1 MAALMRTNASRAR
14 MCVEKQFP
22 LDGKSL
28 SHCLFTPCRSHT
40 AKEKPVTMWKPF
52 VLPVIL
58 VILAWWI
65 ASLATTYYV
74 GWLDRSYQRA
84 FVENVASV
92 RAAGVLQEAVWRV
105 QAELVQ
111 SVETEY
117 GSTTELAAFHKTV
130 SDELQRLED
139 AATTPA
145 ERPLVRELR
154 SQVADYHRLLGQLA
168 ALAETRQREPTIEG
182 RMRAL
187 AGEISRTADKL
198 RHLNQQLLSESAM
211 RRQQVASHVSWGRIG
226 IVLVGP
232 AIGLAAGWWMA
243 RRVGRSVSRIRVTLH
258 NAVPDIEEE
267 LGIIDVT
274 RGDNLE
280 GVHQQVEFFVRRLQ
294 KALVDLQQARSEVLR
309 AERLAAIG
317 GLAAGVAHELRNPLT
332 SIKLLLQHAAT
343 QADEVRLS
351 GDKLRLILEEIGRI
365 EATIQD
371 LLDFSRPPALKCV
384 RHDLRDTIQRAV
396 NLVDG
401 RAKEH
406 NVALRTDSGDVAAI
420 VDGDPEQLHQVFVNL
435 LINGI
440 EAMADGGVLR
450 INTAVAPDRQ
460 LLNVEVAD
468 SGTGIPR
475 EIFCRLFEPFA
486 TSKQRGT
493 GLGLAVSRR
502 IIEEHGGTITARNLK
517 DMGAVFTIALPLAPQ
532 DGGEMNRLV
541 SRRNPRDD

>member
-1 MAALMRTNASRAR
+1 
-14 MCVEKQFP
+14 
-22 LDGKSL
+22 
-28 SHCLFTPCRSHT
+28 
-40 AKEKPVTMWKPF
+40 MWKPF